1 MKQKV
6 ILIIS
11 LVYLIIES
19 VTAQTLTA
27 NAPQQV
33 APGEQFRLTYT
44 VNSHDVSGFRI
55 GQIPSEAF
63 EVLMGP
69 STSRQSSFSMV
80 NGKTSQTSTIT
91 YTYILSA
98 LKNGTFTI
106 PPATITVNGNQVT
119 SNSVKIQV
127 TGQPQQQG
135 SGSQQGGRQGYQG
148 NQPRT
153 ETRPSGTPISGSDLF
168 IRVSASKKRVVEQE
182 PVLLTYKVYT
192 LVSLTQLEGKMP
204 DLKGFHTQEVPL
216 PQEKSFKVEEFNG
229 RQYKTVTWSQY
240 VMFPQIT
247 GKLSI
252 PSITFNGIVVQ
263 QNRYVDPFEA
273 FFNGGSGYTEVKK
286 QITAPGVEIQ
296 VDPLPDR
303 PAGFSGGVGRL
314 NVKAEI
320 DKTELKANDP
330 VTLKVTVSG
339 VGNLQ
344 LLKQPNVKFPKD
356 FDVYDPKTTDKTRL
370 TTNGVEGSVIYEFL
384 AVPRHQGKFEI
395 PALEYIYYDTQTRE
409 YKTLTTDAFQL
420 DVAKGEGGESSIQDF
435 TRQEDVQML
444 AKDIRHI
451 KLGSAHQQREGE
463 HFFASTLYW
472 ALMALLVLIFATL
485 FVVFRQRAI
494 SNADVV
500 KMRAGR
506 ANKVATKR
514 LKKAARLMQENKPNE
529 FYDEALRALWGY
541 VGDKLNISVEQLS
554 RENIAERLTNRHV
567 DEQTVGQF
575 IEAIDECEFERYAP
589 GDPKGNMSK
598 VYEKAMTAI
607 ENIEGGMKR
616 TSKNKT
622 SMAVVTL
629 LLLLGATTTEAATKA
644 EADSAYVDGRY
655 QEAAV
660 IYEQLL
666 SEGVSPELYY
676 NLGNCHYRMEEMPQA
691 ILAYERALR
700 LAPGDAD
707 IRFNLQMARS
717 KTIDKIVPESEMFI
731 ATWYRTVVNMASAD
745 GWARV
750 ALVALALAIALFLI
764 YLFTDPIWLRKLGF
778 FGGLILL
785 VFLVLCN
792 VFAWQQ
798 YRQTSLH
805 TGAIIFESAVPVKST
820 PTADGTDLFILHEGT
835 RVDIIDDTMTDWK
848 EIRVPDGK
856 QGWVQL
862 KQIEVI

>member
-1 MKQKV
+1 MKQKLF
-6 ILIIS
+6 LIFS
-11 LVYLIIES
+11 FVQLMVMGLA
-19 VTAQTLTA
+19 AQTLTA

-33 APGEQFRLTYT
+33 APGQQFRLTYT
-44 VNSHDVSGFRI
+44 VNSHDVSGFHI
-55 GQIPSEAF
+55 GQIPADAF

-106 PPATITVNGNQVT
+106 PPATIMVEGNQVT
-119 SNSVKIQV
+119 SNTVKIQV

-135 SGSQQGGRQGYQG
+135 SSQQGSTHQG

-247 GKLSI
+247 GKLQI
-252 PSITFNGIVVQ
+252 PSITFNGIVMQ

-286 QITAPGVEIQ
+286 AITAPGVEIQ

-320 DKTELKANDP
+320 DKTEVKANDP
-330 VTLKVTVSG
+330 ITLKVTVSG
-339 VGNLQ
+339 IGNLQ
-344 LLKQPNVKFPKD
+344 LLKQPDVKFPKD

-370 TTNGVEGSVIYEFL
+370 TANGVEGSVVYEFL

-395 PALEYIYYDTQTRE
+395 PALEYIYFDTQERA

-451 KLGSAHQQREGE
+451 KLGNVRQQADGE
-463 HFFASTLYW
+463 HFFASSLYW
-472 ALMALLVLIFATL
+472 GLMALLVLVFITL

-500 KMRAGR
+500 KTRAGK
-506 ANKVATKR
+506 ANKVAVKR
-514 LKKAARLMQENKPNE
+514 LKKAARLMHDNKPDE

-541 VGDKLNISVEQLS
+541 VGDKLNINVEQLS
-554 RENIAERLTNRHV
+554 RENIAERLKDRQV
-567 DEQTVGQF
+567 DEETVGQF

-589 GDPKGNMSK
+589 GDPKGNMEK
-598 VYEKAMTAI
+598 VYDKAITAI
-607 ENIEGGMKR
+607 EKIEGGMKR
-616 TSKNKT
+616 TSKKKT
-622 SMAVVTL
+622 TVVTL
-629 LLLLGATTTEAATKA
+629 LLLLGAAAASAATKA
-644 EADSAYVDGRY
+644 EANSAYVDGRY
-655 QEAAV
+655 QQAAEV
-660 IYEQLL
+660 YEQLL

-676 NLGNCHYRMEEMPQA
+676 NLGNCYYRMEEMPQA

-717 KTIDKIVPESEMFI
+717 KTVDKIVPESEMFFV
-731 ATWYRTVVNMASAD
+731 TWYRSVVNMTSAD
-745 GWARV
+745 GWGRT
-750 ALVALALAIALFLI
+750 ALVALALAIVLLLI
-764 YLFTDPIWLRKLGF
+764 YLFTNPLWLRKLGF
-778 FGGLILL
+778 FGGLAMLVLLL
-785 VFLVLCN
+785 VSN
-792 VFAWQQ
+792 IFAWQQ
-798 YRQTSLH
+798 MRQAENRS
-805 TGAIIFESAVPVKST
+805 GAIIFESAVPVKST
-820 PTADGTDLFILHEGT
+820 PTNNGTDLFILHEGT
-835 RVDIIDDTMTDWK
+835 RVDIIDQTMNDWR

-856 QGWVQL
+856 QGWVET

>member
-1 MKQKV
+1 MKQKLF
-6 ILIIS
+6 LIFS
-11 LVYLIIES
+11 FVQLMVMGLA
-19 VTAQTLTA
+19 AQTLTA

-33 APGEQFRLTYT
+33 APGQQFRLTYT
-44 VNSHDVSGFRI
+44 VNSHDVSGFHI
-55 GQIPSEAF
+55 GQIPADAF

-106 PPATITVNGNQVT
+106 PPATIMVEGNQVT
-119 SNSVKIQV
+119 SNTVKIQV

-135 SGSQQGGRQGYQG
+135 SSQQGRTHQG

-247 GKLSI
+247 GKLQI
-252 PSITFNGIVVQ
+252 PSITFNGIVMQ

-286 QITAPGVEIQ
+286 AITAPGVEIQ

-320 DKTELKANDP
+320 DKTEVKANDP
-330 VTLKVTVSG
+330 ITLKVTVSG
-339 VGNLQ
+339 IGNLQ
-344 LLKQPNVKFPKD
+344 LLKQPDVKFPKD

-370 TTNGVEGSVIYEFL
+370 TANGVEGSVVYEFL

-395 PALEYIYYDTQTRE
+395 PALEYIYFDTQERA

-451 KLGSAHQQREGE
+451 KLGNVRQQADGE
-463 HFFASTLYW
+463 HFFASSLYW
-472 ALMALLVLIFATL
+472 GLMALLVLVFITL

-500 KMRAGR
+500 KTRAGK
-506 ANKVATKR
+506 ANKVAVKR
-514 LKKAARLMQENKPNE
+514 LKKAARLMHDNKPDE

-541 VGDKLNISVEQLS
+541 VGDKLNINVEQLS
-554 RENIAERLTNRHV
+554 RENIAERLKDRQV
-567 DEQTVGQF
+567 DEETVGQF

-589 GDPKGNMSK
+589 GDPKGNMEK
-598 VYEKAMTAI
+598 VYDKAITAI
-607 ENIEGGMKR
+607 EKIEGGMKR
-616 TSKNKT
+616 TSKKKT
-622 SMAVVTL
+622 TVVTL
-629 LLLLGATTTEAATKA
+629 LLLLGAAAASAATKA

-655 QEAAV
+655 QQAAEV
-660 IYEQLL
+660 YEQLL

-676 NLGNCHYRMEEMPQA
+676 NLGNCYYRMEEMPQA
-691 ILAYERALR
+691 ILAYERSLR

-717 KTIDKIVPESEMFI
+717 KTVDKIVPESEMFFV
-731 ATWYRTVVNMASAD
+731 TWYRSVVNMTSAD
-745 GWARV
+745 GWGRT
-750 ALVALALAIALFLI
+750 ALVALALAIVLLLI
-764 YLFTDPIWLRKLGF
+764 YLFTNPLWLRKLGF
-778 FGGLILL
+778 FGGLAMLVLLL
-785 VFLVLCN
+785 VSN
-792 VFAWQQ
+792 IFAWQQ
-798 YRQTSLH
+798 MRQAENRS
-805 TGAIIFESAVPVKST
+805 GAIIFESAVPVKST
-820 PTADGTDLFILHEGT
+820 PTNNGTDLFILHEGT
-835 RVDIIDDTMTDWK
+835 RVDIIDQTMNDWR

-856 QGWVQL
+856 QGWVET